1 MPRRHRRL
9 EMAEGLVRMRSISL
23 PEPPPLPAPARTG
36 LTARLD
42 APLAAGVG
50 TILATVAA
58 RMVIGGT
65 PPMAECH
72 WLRWT
77 GIPCPG
83 CGGTRCLA
91 ACGRLD
97 LAIAFV
103 WNPLVALLALTFVA
117 WSALALANPL
127 LAEQASNRIAGLFSA
142 GRIAILVALNWLY
155 LCWALPR

>member
-1 MPRRHRRL
+1 MQ
-9 EMAEGLVRMRSISL
+9 SIAL
-23 PEPPPLPAPARTG
+23 PEPPPSPSPPRTG

-58 RMVIGGT
+58 RTVVGGT
-65 PPMAECH
+65 LPVPECH

-97 LAIAFV
+97 LAGAFF
-103 WNPLVALLALTFVA
+103 WNPLVALLALAFVG
-117 WSALALANPL
+117 WSALALAKPL
-127 LAEQASNRIAGLFSA
+127 LAEKVSTRIAGLFSTR
-142 GRIAILVALNWLY
+142 RIAILIALNWLY

>member
-1 MPRRHRRL
+1 MRTSLMPRRHRRL
-9 EMAEGLVRMRSISL
+9 EMAEGLVRMRSIAL

-91 ACGRLD
+91 AVSYTHLRAHETPEHLVCRL
-97 LAIAFV
+97 
-103 WNPLVALLALTFVA
+103 LL
-117 WSALALANPL
+117 
-127 LAEQASNRIAGLFSA
+127 EKKKK
-142 GRIAILVALNWLY
+142 
-155 LCWALPR
+155 